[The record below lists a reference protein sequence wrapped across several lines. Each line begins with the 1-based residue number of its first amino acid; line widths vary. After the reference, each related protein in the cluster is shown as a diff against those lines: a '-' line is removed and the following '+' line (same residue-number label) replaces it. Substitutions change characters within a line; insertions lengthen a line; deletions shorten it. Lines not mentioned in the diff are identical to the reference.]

1 MTRTPV
7 DILLVDDEARNLDAL
22 EATLED
28 PAYRLLRAD
37 SAEKALK
44 TLLDHDVAAI
54 VLDIKMPGVSGVE
67 LARMIKNTKRFRETP
82 IVFLTA
88 YMVDDQDVIAGYGAG
103 GVDYLTKPV
112 NPKILRH
119 KVAVFADLFRKSRE
133 LAAVNAELAGMNE
146 KLEARV
152 KERTAELV
160 KSEAALRAAAKQ
172 KDEFLAVLAHEL
184 RNPLAPMRTGLD
196 LLLRHQTAPSPSV
209 ERTLAAMNRQLDHM
223 VRLIDD
229 LLDVSRISRGLLE
242 LKRSRVDLVALVRST
257 VDGTRPWFER
267 RKQVVTVNVVPELF
281 SHADPTRVSQILTNL
296 LHNSAKFTPE
306 GGTIQ
311 VELTRESDDAVMRV
325 VDSGSG
331 IRADQLERVFDMFAR
346 VERPGVASES
356 GLGIG
361 LALARRLAEMHG
373 GSLGVVSAGE
383 GRGATFT
390 LRIPALFTA
399 AAEVAAPVNGSPPT
413 VGSSL
418 DIVVVEDNDDI
429 ADVLAEWLAELG
441 HGVRVA
447 RTGKRAVELVREQT
461 PDLVICDLGLPD
473 LDGVEV
479 CRQVRRL
486 PLEHQPVMVALT
498 GWGREGDVR
507 ATREA
512 GFEHHLV
519 KPVAT
524 EKLQALLGKIGDS
537 RQGEASAGARHAG
550 EQRPS
555 SPPS

>member
-1 MTRTPV
+1 
-7 DILLVDDEARNLDAL
+7 
-22 EATLED
+22 
-28 PAYRLLRAD
+28 
-37 SAEKALK
+37 
-44 TLLDHDVAAI
+44 
-54 VLDIKMPGVSGVE
+54 
-67 LARMIKNTKRFRETP
+67 
-82 IVFLTA
+82 
-88 YMVDDQDVIAGYGAG
+88 
-103 GVDYLTKPV
+103 
-112 NPKILRH
+112 
-119 KVAVFADLFRKSRE
+119 
-133 LAAVNAELAGMNE
+133 
-146 KLEARV
+146 
-152 KERTAELV
+152 
-160 KSEAALRAAAKQ
+160 
-172 KDEFLAVLAHEL
+172 
-184 RNPLAPMRTGLD
+184 
-196 LLLRHQTAPSPSV
+196 
-209 ERTLAAMNRQLDHM
+209 
-223 VRLIDD
+223 
-229 LLDVSRISRGLLE
+229 
-242 LKRSRVDLVALVRST
+242 
-257 VDGTRPWFER
+257 
-267 RKQVVTVNVVPELF
+267 
-281 SHADPTRVSQILTNL
+281 
-296 LHNSAKFTPE
+296 
-306 GGTIQ
+306 
-311 VELTRESDDAVMRV
+311 
-325 VDSGSG
+325 
-331 IRADQLERVFDMFAR
+331 
-346 VERPGVASES
+346 
-356 GLGIG
+356 
-361 LALARRLAEMHG
+361 
-373 GSLGVVSAGE
+373 VSAGE

>member
-1 MTRTPV
+1 MTPNSV

-88 YMVDDQDVIAGYGAG
+88 YMMDDQDVIAGYGAG

-152 KERTAELV
+152 KERTAELE
-160 KSEAALRAAAKQ
+160 KSELALRAAAKQ

-196 LLLRHQTAPSPSV
+196 LLLRHQTEPTPSV

-242 LKRSRVDLVALVRST
+242 LKRSRVDLVNLVRGA
-257 VDGTRPWFER
+257 VDGARPWFER
-267 RKQVVTVNVVPELF
+267 RKQVVTVNLLPEIF
-281 SHADPTRVSQILTNL
+281 AHADPTRVAQILTNL

-311 VELTRESDDAVMRV
+311 VELARESDDAVMRV
-325 VDSGSG
+325 IDSGSG
-331 IRADQLERVFDMFAR
+331 IRSDQLERVFDMFAR
-346 VERPGVASES
+346 VERPGVAKES

-390 LRIPALFTA
+390 LRIPALFA
-399 AAEVAAPVNGSPPT
+399 AAPELDTSVSAPASSSGS
-413 VGSSL
+413 VL

-429 ADVLAEWLAELG
+429 ADVLAEWLGELG
-441 HGVRVA
+441 HAVRVA
-447 RTGKRAVELVREQT
+447 RTGKRGVELVREQ
-461 PDLVICDLGLPD
+461 PPALVICDLGLPD
-473 LDGVEV
+473 VDGIEV

-524 EKLQALLGKIGDS
+524 EKLQTLLAKVGDTRRS
-537 RQGEASAGARHAG
+537 EPPPSAKRSD
-550 EQRPS
+550 EQRS
-555 SPPS
+555 LS